1 MYLLLVSFLAGLLS
15 VLAPCVLPVLPVI
28 LWGSLWTQRRRRP
41 LLIILSTW
49 ICIVLFTVL
58 LKISTIFINVPP
70 QIWTSISAII
80 IILYGITLLRP
91 NGWEH
96 FQTFIWLH
104 NANKLLDKATTH
116 TGVRW
121 DILLG
126 ASLGPVFASCSPTY
140 AILLSTVFPQSIR
153 LGIGYTLV
161 YAFGFCLL
169 LSLIAY
175 GGRAVV
181 KKLRR
186 AANPYGWFKKVLWL
200 LLILTGILI
209 ASGTVKKLETAL
221 LDSGFWDATKLEQ
234 KLLQWFDASDMT
246 GQVDQQLPSDSANS
260 PWLRALNAHYVAPE
274 FSWLENRLNTSGRS
288 SLQELR
294 GKVVIIDFRTY
305 SCINCIRT
313 LPYLK
318 KLYETYV
325 DDGLV
330 IIGVHAPEFQF
341 ERVLKNVQKAVEEYG
356 LTYPV
361 VQDNTFTTRRAYN
374 NHYWPAKYIIDKDGY
389 VRYTHFGEGNYEETE
404 QVVQALLWID
414 QAGVLEET
422 WPSSNASKTPETYL
436 WTERRARFSDW
447 ATDRDHARWLWGTR
461 WDEPEKIVS
470 LSSGAAI
477 FLNAVASEVHLVMGS
492 NWDQS
497 VSATV
502 LVDGNVYTTFQVS
515 EKTLYTLFQNIEF
528 GSHAVEI
535 HFDQSWVEAYAFT
548 FW

>member
-1 MYLLLVSFLAGLLS
+1 MIALFTYTYIMYLLLVSFLAGLLS

-234 KLLQWFDASDMT
+234 KLLQW
-246 GQVDQQLPSDSANS
+246 
-260 PWLRALNAHYVAPE
+260 
-274 FSWLENRLNTSGRS
+274 
-288 SLQELR
+288 
-294 GKVVIIDFRTY
+294 
-305 SCINCIRT
+305 
-313 LPYLK
+313 
-318 KLYETYV
+318 
-325 DDGLV
+325 
-330 IIGVHAPEFQF
+330 
-341 ERVLKNVQKAVEEYG
+341 
-356 LTYPV
+356 
-361 VQDNTFTTRRAYN
+361 
-374 NHYWPAKYIIDKDGY
+374 
-389 VRYTHFGEGNYEETE
+389 
-404 QVVQALLWID
+404 
-414 QAGVLEET
+414 
-422 WPSSNASKTPETYL
+422 
-436 WTERRARFSDW
+436 
-447 ATDRDHARWLWGTR
+447 
-461 WDEPEKIVS
+461 
-470 LSSGAAI
+470 
-477 FLNAVASEVHLVMGS
+477 
-492 NWDQS
+492 
-497 VSATV
+497 
-502 LVDGNVYTTFQVS
+502 
-515 EKTLYTLFQNIEF
+515 
-528 GSHAVEI
+528 
-535 HFDQSWVEAYAFT
+535 
-548 FW
+548 